1 MDQLKF
7 EGFPPPR
14 SDKAFQE
21 EREKILSTG
30 EKILFLKIEEIK
42 SNSEITEIHII
53 FKIEKPD
60 GVIVEKTFIFDFKNP
75 KRKPQIKS
83 RILSAPA
90 GSRVFYSEETLKDAE
105 TISYIAFQEIKKRA
119 YAIFKDRLD
128 RLKRT
133 QK

>member
-7 EGFPPPR
+7 EDFPQPR
-14 SDKAFQE
+14 GDKAFQK

-30 EKILFLKIEEIK
+30 EKILLFKIEEIK

-75 KRKPQIKS
+75 EKKPKIKS

-90 GSRVFYSEETLKDAE
+90 GSRVFYSEEALKDAG
-105 TISYIAFQEIKKRA
+105 TISYTAFQEIKKQA
-119 YAIFKDRLD
+119 YAIFKDRL
-128 RLKRT
+128 KRT